1 MPRGGYANSERFV
14 LILMKSTATEAQ
26 LESVA
31 ARVRDLGL
39 TPHPLKSSNRTV
51 VGVTGEYN
59 GLDPAEFRKLA
70 GVSKVEHFS
79 AAFKLAARE
88 FQEDETVV
96 NVGGVKIGAG
106 QKLCVIAGPCSFESE
121 SQVLEIAR
129 AVKAAGATILRG
141 GLFKP
146 RTSPFTF
153 QGLQDDG
160 FKLMKT
166 VRKETG
172 LRFVTEA
179 VDEHSLELVIEHAD
193 MIQIGARNMQ
203 NFALL
208 KRAGQAKKPVM
219 LKRGM
224 GATLEEWLTAA
235 DYILSGGNGDVV
247 LCERGIRTFA
257 THTRNTL
264 DLSAV
269 PAAKELSHLPVIV
282 DPSHGTGVRKYV
294 PSMTLASIAAGADGI
309 MVEVHNDPEH
319 AKSDG
324 AQSLFIEQFNELMK
338 GVPAVAKAVGR
349 KV

>member
-1 MPRGGYANSERFV
+1 
-14 LILMKSTATEAQ
+14 MKSNATQAQ
-26 LESVA
+26 LDSVA

-39 TPHPLKSSNRTV
+39 TPHPLKGSSRTV
-51 VGVTGEYN
+51 VGVTGEYY
-59 GLDPAEFRKLA
+59 GTDLAVFSTLA
-70 GVSKVEHFS
+70 GVSKVVRLNTP
-79 AAFKLAARE
+79 FKLAARE
-88 FQEDETVV
+88 FHEDETIVDI
-96 NVGGVKIGAG
+96 GGVRIGTG

-129 AVKAAGATILRG
+129 AIKAAGATVMRG

-179 VDEHSLELVIEHAD
+179 VDEHSLELVEEHAD

-208 KRAGQAKKPVM
+208 KKAGQAKKPVM

-235 DYILSGGNGDVV
+235 DYVLSGGNGNVV

-282 DPSHGTGVRKYV
+282 DPSHGTGVRNYV
-294 PSMTLASIAAGADGI
+294 PPMTLAAVAAGADGV

-324 AQSLFIEQFNELMK
+324 AQSMFIEQFEELMK
-338 GVPAVAKAVGR
+338 GLPAVAKAVGR
-349 KV
+349 SV